1 MRSSAVAAALKL
13 VAAAGHNPIG
23 LLDRVG
29 LTTADIGDGDGWVT
43 LRHVAALYEAG
54 AQLLKDE
61 AFGLHVGL
69 AEDLRE
75 IGVLS
80 YVVLNSS
87 TVGAALRNLERYVR
101 VFAQRVEIRL
111 DARRAL
117 ARLTFGIDDPDVW
130 PRRQF
135 VEDVLAFG
143 CKLMCA
149 LTGTVWWPAQVH
161 FEHPAPADLATHQ
174 AVFGSAPRFDQP
186 TNTLLFDRAWLEQ
199 PVPRADRRLLR
210 IVEEHVRAMLE
221 ACPTEDDL
229 VAVLRDQI
237 ARSVCGGPPSRSTV
251 ARQLAM
257 SERTL
262 QRRLAERGLGFKQLV
277 EITRRELAV
286 RYVADAGTELTE
298 VAFLLGYSELSAFD
312 RAFRRWTGFS
322 PLEYR
327 RRGRPATQV
336 PQA

>member
-1 MRSSAVAAALKL
+1 MRSSAVAAALRL
-13 VAAAGHNPIG
+13 VADAGHDPTR

-29 LTTADIGDGDGWVT
+29 LTAADIGDGEGWLT

-54 AQLLKDE
+54 AQLLGDE

-87 TVGAALRNLERYVR
+87 TVGAALRNLERYVQ
-101 VFAQRVEIRL
+101 VFAQGVEIRL
-111 DARRAL
+111 DARQAL
-117 ARLTFGIDDPDVW
+117 ARLTFGIDDADVW

-135 VEDVLAFG
+135 VEDALAYG
-143 CKLMCA
+143 RKLMCA
-149 LTGTVWWPAQVH
+149 LTGTVWWPTAVH
-161 FEHPAPADLATHQ
+161 FEHPAPADAATHQ
-174 AVFGSAPRFDQP
+174 TVFGPALQFDQA
-186 TNTLLFDRAWLEQ
+186 TNALLFDRAWLE
-199 PVPRADRRLLR
+199 PAVPRADRRLLE
-210 IVEEHVRAMLE
+210 IVEGHVRAML
-221 ACPTEDDL
+221 AARPTGDDL
-229 VAVLRDQI
+229 VGVLRDQI
-237 ARSVCGGPPSRSTV
+237 ARSVCGGPPSRSAV

-277 EITRRELAV
+277 ELTRRELAV

-312 RAFRRWTGFS
+312 RAFRRWTGLS

-327 RRGRPATQV
+327 RRGRSVPDVTQE
-336 PQA
+336 

>member
-1 MRSSAVAAALKL
+1 MRASAVAAALRL
-13 VAAAGHNPIG
+13 VGDAGHDPTS

-29 LTTADIGDGDGWVT
+29 LTPADVRDGDEWLT

-54 AQLLKDE
+54 AQLLSDE

-75 IGVLS
+75 LGVLS

-87 TVGAALRNLERYVR
+87 TVGAALRNLERYFR
-101 VFAQRVEIRL
+101 VFAQGVEVRL
-111 DARRAL
+111 DARQTL
-117 ARLTFGIDDPDVW
+117 ARLTFGVDDPQVW

-135 VEDVLAFG
+135 VEDALAYG
-143 CKLMCA
+143 CKLLSA
-149 LTGTVWWPAQVH
+149 LSDAAWWPTAVH
-161 FEHPAPADLATHQ
+161 FEHPAPADRSTHQ
-174 AVFGSAPRFDQP
+174 AVFGRALLFDQP
-186 TNTLLFDRAWLEQ
+186 TNALLFDRAWLEHA
-199 PVPRADRRLLR
+199 VPRADRRLLEV
-210 IVEEHVRAMLE
+210 VEEHVRAML
-221 ACPTEDDL
+221 AAQPTEDDL
-229 VAVLRDQI
+229 VRLLRDQI
-237 ARSVCGGPPSRSTV
+237 ARSVCDGPPSRSNM

-262 QRRLAERGLGFKQLV
+262 QRRLAERGFGFKQLV

-286 RYVADAGTELTE
+286 RYVKDPGTELTE

-312 RAFRRWTGFS
+312 RAFRRWTGLS

-327 RRGRPATQV
+327 RRGRAASDV
-336 PQA
+336 PPE